1 MAAKVFGIESS
12 SFSGLTISGAII
24 EGGELS
30 REQGDLRKLTG
41 NPCTTIADTR
51 SGSADHYIMNVSFEF
66 ESYTDPVDLLGTEVT
81 GTVTSEDTVAVTL
94 TGLLT
99 KWVVA
104 FEKENW
110 WKATATIE
118 ADKAAV

>member
-41 NPCTTIADTR
+41 NPCTTIADTQTPWICLVLR
-51 SGSADHYIMNVSFEF
+51 SQEQLRLKIPWLS
-66 ESYTDPVDLLGTEVT
+66 LLL
-81 GTVTSEDTVAVTL
+81 DC
-94 TGLLT
+94 
-99 KWVVA
+99 
-104 FEKENW
+104 
-110 WKATATIE
+110 
-118 ADKAAV
+118 